1 MRRRI
6 LPSSFLLLVIAGLP
20 TGPVS
25 VSQTLTKCIAR
36 SKPLIVPKG
45 KPLKLTSTVPGRSTI
60 EYHVKPKTDMNVNI
74 RIANSQLKLDI
85 YSLGPSTLVKK
96 SVDNWPGQFS
106 GGKEYVLVVN
116 NCSGNSASKFQLQI
130 TSN

>member
-6 LPSSFLLLVIAGLP
+6 FPLSLLLLVIASLA
-20 TGPVS
+20 TGPIS

-36 SKPLIVPKG
+36 SKPLIVQKG
-45 KPLKLTSTVPGRSTI
+45 RPLKLTSMAPGRSTI

-74 RIANSQLKLDI
+74 KIANSQLTLDI
-85 YSLGPSTLVKK
+85 YSLNPSTLLKK
-96 SVDNWPGQFS
+96 SVVDNWPGQFS

-116 NCSGNSASKFQLQI
+116 NCS
-130 TSN
+130 SNFSCR